1 MNMAT
6 PNPNVVFID
15 TNLDTHL
22 ALVVSDLD
30 TVSDLKKS
38 ILSEHP
44 LCFPKIGQVQI
55 HGIKVERKGYF
66 YHLTD
71 SMPVRSAFRGING
84 SWFLSVDVSVLREC
98 SQNEQLFSHGS
109 PNQVATLGIAN
120 NALIV
125 GSPSKRVSTFD
136 HFKLPQLEN
145 RQNEEI
151 HVASPCVSKHTGK
164 GVKSSADN
172 DMETPLP
179 GSVHETEDHCFVNR
193 ELPSLNIEC
202 EVDGS
207 GKGIKD
213 DHNVCE
219 ETPVSSA
226 KKKRKNKRKKEDTAQ
241 DDTAVDNALSFPSKR
256 ASGANNELPG
266 SRIEHEVDG
275 TIEGIKDACIVH
287 EEGNCKSVS
296 NVKKKLKGKR
306 KKLGTLQHDTSK
318 VNDASVVGSGDYTIQ
333 QDIEVIANPSEDAD
347 KEVTK
352 ETEILKEHQHTD
364 CNNNNT
370 KNDIDVAAS
379 ANKKH
384 RKRKRSLAVDSK
396 EMFKVETAI
405 QQDEVHKSNEA
416 HKEKKESK
424 EQFELKNEKSR
435 DDVEYKQ
442 DQVTE
447 DILNTGPP
455 AKKKRNGKEKSVEVI
470 LSKAK
475 LINHFNG
482 DNASHHILED
492 QQKIKNS
499 NADQSA
505 KHFDDTDPPRTS
517 VQGRRKKGKIN
528 SSNPHETPVVTSSR
542 KGEEADCSSIQRGVQ
557 EEISEDAL
565 SSKDNSMRKATI
577 DNMETGTDACK
588 EGFQYTERATGYY
601 KNHSDIETNAHIA
614 DVDEPMELTE
624 NSENVVLD
632 QCHKNEAGQ
641 IEGAEEGRE
650 LSPQNDSK
658 LALLEKSTS
667 SSQDKTDANIRELN
681 VTSKGVDANGMTEPI
696 KSEKEKRRM
705 RKAKSSGGGS
715 ALREGIGLVDAS
727 ESETVIMKSLSAKN
741 CDPMSGNTET
751 EDNPLN
757 QTEGEKIHQEKV
769 QGTSDKEDDFG
780 VDNAGS
786 LEQITTKSNER
797 MDKRQRKKSNDK
809 QTSTSKIISSMLTKD
824 KVLDSKKPSPSSDS
838 GTHGKPSVAVTKKSK
853 STSTKSTNKSS
864 KTNLELVEESVR
876 LELSDSRFNTG
887 GKDAAQQST
896 RSGEKDDD
904 NLEAINGQAH
914 AEDLSSSQQLLSKEE
929 LDVRSHPC
937 KKVPNVHRA
946 GQDSKLS
953 GRSDRAMS
961 LFGENRKAHVNA
973 SGKSMDLEKRR
984 KHVPVSNSKPEG
996 SIKMVQNKAGKASGN
1011 NIHGVA
1017 SKIQQKKSLLSG
1029 AIFKDDSS
1037 GTSVD
1042 EVDNSD
1048 ASTRTPS
1055 YNPLLSDF
1063 SDGDSSSG
1071 LDSQVDVSNG
1081 GRSLENGARSSIKAR
1096 LSGTKGMSIDHV
1108 LRSSSRYKK
1117 ARTTASQ
1124 LEETQS
1130 QPKFVP
1136 DSLAE

>member
-1 MNMAT
+1 MAT

-172 DMETPLP
+172 DLETPLP
-179 GSVHETEDHCFVNR
+179 GSVPETEDHCFVNR

-542 KGEEADCSSIQRGVQ
+542 KGEEAGCSSIQRGVQ

-565 SSKDNSMRKATI
+565 SSKDNSMSKATI

-1071 LDSQVDVSNG
+1071 LDSQVD
-1081 GRSLENGARSSIKAR
+1081 
-1096 LSGTKGMSIDHV
+1096 GTKGMSIDHV